1 MLDWERVKAR
11 ANNDG
16 EFGIHARFWNST
28 IRLVH
33 GDERTRIDVENGAIT
48 AIERW
53 PGGGPSDLSISA
65 PAGDWDALLARVPKP
80 FYQDLYPAS
89 IHHGFEINGD
99 RENYCAYFPAIRRL
113 IEIFREVNNA

>member
-1 MLDWERVKAR
+1 MLDWDRVKAR

-16 EFGIHARFWNST
+16 EFRIHARMWNST
-28 IRLVH
+28 IRLNH
-33 GDERTRIDVENGAIT
+33 GDAKTRIDVADGTISQIDA
-48 AIERW
+48 W

-65 PAGDWDALLARVPKP
+65 SAEDWDALLARTPKP

-99 RENYCAYFPAIRRL
+99 HENYCAYYPAVRRL
-113 IEIFREVNNA
+113 IEILREVNNG